1 MNNMS
6 PEQMQANLNMMNP
19 DMMKNASS
27 MLAGMSDSQIQMYL
41 AQMGMPG
48 ISPQMFRSM
57 CQNMSNMS
65 DSQFNSMK
73 SMAQSNFNNM
83 NMNNNANNSNN
94 NTNSNT
100 NDKFK
105 GTIVEEVTKMKGEG
119 NNLFKKEKYE
129 EAIKKYYEAIEE
141 SKTSL
146 EKDKYKNELNDLERV
161 CRLNIASCKLKT
173 KDYDGVINECS
184 IVLETNK
191 CFKAYLR
198 MGLALFHKEK
208 YDKAFR
214 YLDNAKA
221 IGNQDEKKVVEPHLN
236 ECKEKLE
243 ETKKK
248 EREENNI
255 NDNNYNEIK
264 DNKKDSHQKEEKEN
278 ITLLLFYF
286 IEEKFYFKFFSLI
299 FLYYI

>member
-6 PEQMQANLNMMNP
+6 QEQMQANLNMMNP

-94 NTNSNT
+94 NNSNT

-146 EKDKYKNELNDLERV
+146 EKDKYKNELNDLKRV
-161 CRLNIASCKLKT
+161 CRLNIARWKLKT

-248 EREENNI
+248 EREERIRKEKEKEKEKNNI
-255 NDNNYNEIK
+255 NDNIFYIIK
-264 DNKKDSHQKEEKEN
+264 LDEK
-278 ITLLLFYF
+278 
-286 IEEKFYFKFFSLI
+286 
-299 FLYYI
+299 